1 MNLFINERRMLCIAF
16 GGGLYWAS
24 SLLALLPWASLGS
37 PIESTS
43 LFEAVTMPLV
53 ALVTGV
59 FFLLKGHFSAKRN
72 QILFAASIVV
82 AMAVHLCVMA
92 LGLESHPMGLL
103 ALLVLFGYCQA
114 GFIVFWGL
122 NFAVLSKDESVKVV
136 FVTLI
141 FTFAVYAAGSAWN
154 VEGNGYL
161 ITQVMKLAGLVPFL
175 FGAYDLPITQREAV
189 PDNSQGLLAPFVLSR
204 CFFGLGIGVVGIVPL
219 SPQLTVSP
227 VIGLVVCVILCAA
240 AVYFFRRESRFNALL
255 RVMPLATVAFLVLP
269 FFGTGGIVGPLY
281 KASGAIIWL
290 SWIIL
295 SSVQL
300 SDMKERVGWDEA
312 RLVLFEKFIVVL
324 SWFIGQSLMRVV
336 LAIGGNVSQP
346 AFLEHVPAC
355 VAFCAILVACYLLSD
370 LIDNKERQQIIERAL
385 TLPKKQ
391 LASIYRDIARENR
404 LTGREQEILV
414 LLANGHS
421 RPAICRKLFISEG
434 TARSHINHIY
444 KKLDIHSRE
453 ELYEMIKSLST
464 PSRASDIL
472 LSITPRNEKP

>member
-1 MNLFINERRMLCIAF
+1 MNLFINERRMLCVAF

-24 SLLALLPWASLGS
+24 SLLVFLPWASSGS

-43 LFEAVTMPLV
+43 LFGAVIMPLV
-53 ALVTGV
+53 ATVTGV
-59 FFLLKGHFSAKRN
+59 FFLLRGRFSAKRN
-72 QILFAASIVV
+72 QTLFAASMVV
-82 AMAVHLCVMA
+82 AMAVHLCVRA
-92 LGLESHPMGLL
+92 LGLEVHPAGLL
-103 ALLVLFGYCQA
+103 TSLVLPGYCQA
-114 GFIVFWGL
+114 CFVVFWGL

-154 VEGNGYL
+154 VGENRYL
-161 ITQVMKLAGLVPFL
+161 MSQLMKLAGLVPFL
-175 FGAYDLPITQREAV
+175 LGAYDLPIAQREAI
-189 PDNSQGLLAPFVLSR
+189 PGSQGLLAPFVLSR
-204 CFFGLGIGVVGIVPL
+204 CFFGLGIGIAGMVPRPLEL
-219 SPQLTVSP
+219 SASP
-227 VIGLVVCVILCAA
+227 VIGFAVCVMLCVAA
-240 AVYFFRRESRFNALL
+240 AYFFRRESRFNALL
-255 RVMPLATVAFLVLP
+255 RVMPLAAVALLILP
-269 FFGTGGIVGPLY
+269 FFGTDGIMGPLY
-281 KASGAIIWL
+281 RASGAIIWL

-300 SDMKERVGWDEA
+300 SDMKEKIGWDEA

-336 LAIGGNVSQP
+336 LVTGVETSGSFV
-346 AFLEHVPAC
+346 LEYLPGC
-355 VAFCAILVACYLLSD
+355 IAFCAVLVACYLLSN

-404 LTGREQEILV
+404 LTEREQEILI
-414 LLANGHS
+414 LLASGHN
-421 RPAICRKLFISEG
+421 RPAICGKLFISEG

-453 ELYEMIKSLST
+453 ELYEMIRARST
-464 PSRASDIL
+464 PSRANDIL
-472 LSITPRNEKP
+472 LSIIPRDEKP